1 MRSNQCCGLTQ
12 GEAWRS
18 VASKFWRAKSLKDR
32 MAFCAACGNSIPEG
46 ERFCRVCG
54 RDSAQDGAPATI
66 ATTPYATPVPTAP
79 GATSGKAIGS
89 LVCGLLFFFFPASI
103 VAVVLGHIALSEIK
117 KSGGR
122 IGGQGLAIAGL
133 VLGYAGIVFIPFILI
148 IAAIAIPN
156 LLHARMAANEA
167 SAVSNVRML
176 GTAEISYAS
185 NHPDEGFT
193 CSFTDLSR
201 ENLIAGELA
210 SGRKT
215 GYTFE
220 LANCSAEP
228 TGGAN
233 TKFQVVAYPQ
243 SPNQSGRRAFCSD
256 ESQVIKV
263 DAGGSAQNCLENGTL
278 LSQ

>member
-1 MRSNQCCGLTQ
+1 
-12 GEAWRS
+12 
-18 VASKFWRAKSLKDR
+18 
-32 MAFCAACGNSIPEG
+32 MAFCAACGNSMAEG

-54 RDSAQDGAPATI
+54 RDSAQEGAPA
-66 ATTPYATPVPTAP
+66 AVAATPYATPVPTVP
-79 GATSGKAIGS
+79 VATSGKAIGS

-122 IGGQGLAIAGL
+122 IGGHGLAIAGL

-156 LLHARMAANEA
+156 LLHARVAANEA
-167 SAVSNVRML
+167 SAVASVRML
-176 GTAEISYAS
+176 ANAEINYAS
-185 NHPDEGFT
+185 NHADAGFT
-193 CSFTDLSR
+193 CSLADLSR
-201 ENLIAGELA
+201 DNLIADDLA

-220 LANCSAEP
+220 LANCSSEP
-228 TGGAN
+228 AGGAN

-256 ESQVIKV
+256 ESQVIRV
-263 DAGGSAQNCLENGTL
+263 DAGGSAQNCMENGTP